1 MLTSISNTRAFPLL
15 LVLFGL
21 FLSLSCCPVFAAS
34 KYFADITDEI
44 GLDFRHVNGFSTERR
59 FVEMVGSGGAFF
71 DYDNDDDIDLYLVQ
85 GNYLPQPHTGLT
97 NKLYRNDGHH
107 LTDVTKALGL
117 DNNQYGIGVI
127 VGDYDGD
134 GCRDLYLTNFGSN
147 VLCRND
153 GDGTF
158 TDVT

>member
-1 MLTSISNTRAFPLL
+1 MADRILQSRDAKVHVSRVSTVPLL
-15 LVLFGL
+15 SRRTPEEF
-21 FLSLSCCPVFAAS
+21 SLRWILTTQLA
-34 KYFADITDEI
+34 
-44 GLDFRHVNGFSTERR
+44 N
-59 FVEMVGSGGAFF
+59 
-71 DYDNDDDIDLYLVQ
+71 
-85 GNYLPQPHTGLT
+85 HTGLT